1 MAARA
6 QPDNASMKESEL
18 EHWLTRAAEW
28 GAQYRRTVE
37 SRPVRAQVQP
47 GDISQQIAE
56 SPPRKAESMEEIF
69 RDFEEIIPAGMTHW
83 QHPRFFAY
91 FQSNT
96 APAAFVAE
104 VLVTAI
110 GAQCMLWQTSPA
122 ATELEV
128 RMVDWLR
135 QATGLPEDFKG
146 VLQDTA
152 STSTLCAILTMREIA
167 TDFKGNEE
175 GLFNKPPI
183 RIYAS
188 ERTHSSIDKALWI
201 AGLGQNNLVK
211 IKTDQS
217 YAMDADHL
225 RKAIKSD
232 RENGFTPGGIVICV
246 GGTSIGAT
254 DNLRE
259 ICEIAKQENLYT
271 HVDAAWAGSAM
282 ICPEYRHLWDGI
294 ELADSIVWNPH
305 KWLGVPMECSA
316 HFVRDPTTL
325 VKTLAIQPAYLET
338 HGKDGIINFNEWGIQ
353 LGRRFRALKL
363 WFLLRAYGLEGL
375 QQRIRNHIKW
385 SEKLAERLRQEADFQ
400 IVTAPMLSLFSF
412 RYVPEALSVL
422 KDEQEKRS
430 RLSDVNARL
439 LAAINDDGTIYLT
452 QSDHDGDYVIR
463 FVAGQFDMQASDIDR
478 AFDAITAQARKL
490 TV

>member
-217 YAMDADHL
+217 YACL
-225 RKAIKSD
+225 
-232 RENGFTPGGIVICV
+232 
-246 GGTSIGAT
+246 
-254 DNLRE
+254 
-259 ICEIAKQENLYT
+259 LYT
-271 HVDAAWAGSAM
+271 S
-282 ICPEYRHLWDGI
+282 PSPR
-294 ELADSIVWNPH
+294 DS
-305 KWLGVPMECSA
+305 
-316 HFVRDPTTL
+316 
-325 VKTLAIQPAYLET
+325 
-338 HGKDGIINFNEWGIQ
+338 
-353 LGRRFRALKL
+353 
-363 WFLLRAYGLEGL
+363 
-375 QQRIRNHIKW
+375 
-385 SEKLAERLRQEADFQ
+385 
-400 IVTAPMLSLFSF
+400 
-412 RYVPEALSVL
+412 
-422 KDEQEKRS
+422 
-430 RLSDVNARL
+430 
-439 LAAINDDGTIYLT
+439 
-452 QSDHDGDYVIR
+452 
-463 FVAGQFDMQASDIDR
+463 
-478 AFDAITAQARKL
+478 
-490 TV
+490 